1 MIKHI
6 PMVIFMLL
14 ASRAFPQTHTVWP
27 PNATDSRQVITTMVW
42 YAKSTNQVVH
52 FTNEVGGVVVTTNEY
67 LVEIQPTNTWAGIP
81 DFGPAAGLTPT
92 NVTLWGK
99 DVRAYE
105 AFFAA
110 IQRGLIRDAGSANEE
125 GYRIYRNER
134 DNLLEFKAF
143 LSDGLSVAEDD
154 SWVDHTGGRYS
165 GTWHTNIFDASD
177 SGNSDNQLWG
187 RGHVGWM
194 NLIGAPTNYL
204 SYTPY
209 RQLDGRGAG
218 KQSVITNEWTIWAPG
233 EEGTVTQDVTDA
245 WVNDVA
251 ITGVHGETITNTAE
265 NSEIQS
271 GFTHLDYG
279 WLHSTS
285 AIALMQWETTDRVR
299 TIGVHD
305 WYGASGLTSSWSKA
319 KEGADSDFKI
329 IGSGGVGWNAHA
341 FTVGEYFPS
350 NTVDRR
356 YKAWKFART
365 VTARIQHR
373 NLTNL
378 VHQVTTYLFSTT
390 NTWYIAATETST
402 DALDYISDE
411 YGVTSG
417 IAWCSD
423 PTAFTNTA
431 RGFATGTFG
440 GKKNPVSVI
449 EHSFEMWPYSE

>member
-1 MIKHI
+1 
-6 PMVIFMLL
+6 
-14 ASRAFPQTHTVWP
+14 
-27 PNATDSRQVITTMVW
+27 
-42 YAKSTNQVVH
+42 
-52 FTNEVGGVVVTTNEY
+52 VVTTNEY
-67 LVEIQPTNTWAGIP
+67 LVEIQPTNTLWGIP

-110 IQRGLIRDAGSANEE
+110 IQRGLIRDAGSANQE

-143 LSDGLSVAEDD
+143 LSDGLSVSQDD

-165 GTWHTNIFDASD
+165 GIWHTNIFDASD
-177 SGNSDNQLWG
+177 SGGSDNQFWG

-245 WVNDVA
+245 WGNDVT

-285 AIALMQWETTDRVR
+285 AIALMQWETTDSSG
-299 TIGVHD
+299 TIGVDD
-305 WYGASGLTSSWSKA
+305 WYGTSGLTSSWSKA

-329 IGSGGVGWNAHA
+329 RGSGGVGWNAHA

-356 YKAWKFART
+356 YRAHKYART
-365 VTARIQHR
+365 VAARIQHR

-378 VHQVTTYLFSTT
+378 VHQVTTYLWITDPAAYAGTSSSVFDNNGFSGATGGETFSTT

-402 DALDYISDE
+402 DALYYISDE

-423 PTAFTNTA
+423 PTASGIATRTA
-431 RGFATGTFG
+431 RGFATGSVG